1 MSGMIWGVQ
10 ALLSELLPRLAPV
23 ANLLEELHTGNGA
36 AVYGVLVLI
45 LVLGACLVPIPEE
58 AAFAIG
64 GALAARGSHSW
75 LGIYAAGW
83 ITVLLLDLMLF
94 SVGRRTGSGFEQS
107 RWGRQVG
114 SERWARMRGLVER
127 RGAWGVAGARFVMGA
142 RVPVF
147 LMAGALGMPRARFIG
162 VVAVAGLF
170 SAGLP
175 LLLGYVFGAHL
186 EELLEALGNA
196 RWVLLG
202 LVALLLFMA
211 WGRRARS

>member
-1 MSGMIWGVQ
+1 MICGVHT
-10 ALLSELLPRLAPV
+10 LLPELLVRLAPA
-23 ANLLEELHTGNGA
+23 ANLLEELNTGNGA
-36 AVYGVLVLI
+36 AAYGVLVLI

-83 ITVLLLDLMLF
+83 FTVLLLDLMLF
-94 SVGRRTGSGFEQS
+94 AVGRRTGPGFEQS

-114 SERWARMRGLVER
+114 AARWERMRGLVER

-147 LMAGALGMPRARFIG
+147 LMAGALGMSRGRFLG
-162 VVAVAGLF
+162 TVAVAGLF
-170 SAGLP
+170 SAGVP

-186 EELLEALGNA
+186 EELLDALGSV

-202 LVALLLFMA
+202 LVAVLLFMVWA
-211 WGRRARS
+211 RRARS